1 MKTLFNQNMIYLY
14 YLDKNIKLLISEK
27 ILSKEKN
34 HRVKIKREVLIL
46 KFQKGVLVSEIYKS
60 EVYKIWDV
68 NNILE

>member
-1 MKTLFNQNMIYLY
+1 MKTLFNQNMIYLDH
-14 YLDKNIKLLISEK
+14 LDKNIKLLISEK
-27 ILSKEKN
+27 RLSKEKN